1 MYLYENK
8 IMELGTNW
16 IKIIKYNYIKNNK
29 LLNVKYVIIMVKSS
43 TKMILYILLFK
54 LKPELNKNNII
65 LITIQIQLNSI
76 EKYNNTFTIQILNRK
91 HVLKFK
97 ILIH

>member
-1 MYLYENK
+1 
-8 IMELGTNW
+8 
-16 IKIIKYNYIKNNK
+16 
-29 LLNVKYVIIMVKSS
+29 
-43 TKMILYILLFK
+43 MILYILLFK